1 MVDAQAINAIGKPRY
16 IQIAVRVGLKIGGI
30 LVGLAE
36 KMNRRLNAAA
46 GGIGYTESQFS
57 AVALAKSEEATSEQ
71 ENDVAF
77 QQAASRDPSVFLSR
91 TLSALR
97 LYPRVHWSTVNTLR
111 EITAYANQLLG
122 AVRSRHT
129 IRVLDGSANTN

>member
-16 IQIAVRVGLKIGGI
+16 IQIAVRVGLKIGGV

-46 GGIGYTESQFS
+46 GWIGYAESQFS
-57 AVALAKSEEATSEQ
+57 AVALAKCGEAASEQ

-77 QQAASRDPSVFLSR
+77 QQAPSRDPSVFPSK
-91 TLSALR
+91 TLSPLR
-97 LYPRVHWSTVNTLR
+97 LYPRVHWSSMNTLR

-122 AVRSRHT
+122 AVRSRHS
-129 IRVLDGSANTN
+129 IQVLDGSAN